1 MTDAFLEHRSMLFG
15 IAYRMLG
22 SVAEAEDAV
31 QEIYLRSQRQNS
43 TEIKSPKAWLITAT
57 TRWCIDQLRSA
68 RRQREEYKGV
78 WLPEPLVDAAA
89 AAPDSTAAMADS
101 LSMAFMLMLEQ
112 LSPIERAVF
121 LLREAFDFDYP
132 EIAAVVDKS
141 EANCRQL
148 MSRAKRT
155 IGQTNSASASEPPL
169 AKAEHVVQQFLQACV
184 SGNLSELLAL
194 LTEDVVL
201 YTDGGGRVPSALRPI
216 RNSDRVARFMV
227 GIRKRGA
234 FNSVTQQV
242 RVNGEPGVAMR
253 RSDGSLSVTAF
264 AIDGV
269 RIRAIYMVNNP
280 DKLLRLSHPTE
291 KMEKSWPTEHTDK
304 MR

>member
-1 MTDAFLEHRSMLFG
+1 MTEAFLEHRSILFG

-31 QEIYLRSQRQNS
+31 QEIYLRSQRQNPE
-43 TEIKSPKAWLITAT
+43 EIKSPKAWLITAT

-68 RRQREEYKGV
+68 RRQREDYKGV
-78 WLPEPLVDAAA
+78 WLPEPLVDTT

-132 EIAAVVDKS
+132 EIARVVDKS

-148 MSRAKRT
+148 VSRARRT
-155 IGQTNSASASEPPL
+155 MTQVRSEPASEPPL
-169 AKAEHVVQQFLQACV
+169 ANAEHVVQKFLQACATG
-184 SGNLSELLAL
+184 SLSDLLAV

-201 YTDGGGRVPSALRPI
+201 YTDGGGRVRSALRPI
-216 RNSDRVARFMV
+216 HTSDRVGRFML

-234 FNSVTQQV
+234 FNSVTQRV
-242 RVNGEPGVAMR
+242 LVNGEPGFAMR
-253 RSDGSLSVTAF
+253 RMDGALSITAF
-264 AIDGV
+264 AFEGD

-280 DKLLRLSHPTE
+280 DKLIRVSVQ
-291 KMEKSWPTEHTDK
+291 
-304 MR
+304 MRRAHAAACGDAA